1 MEVKTVGQTYQEFL
15 REVRAKQFGREK
27 EVISKI
33 TEGTTVVVKEPE
45 IVPEP
50 VVEEPVVEKKKSAK
64 KSTKKEVKDS
74 E

>member
-33 TEGTTVVVKEPE
+33 TEGTTVVIKEPE
-45 IVPEP
+45 LVPEP
-50 VVEEPVVEKKKSAK
+50 EVEEPVVDKKKSGK
-64 KSTKKEVKDS
+64 KSTRKEVKDS

>member
-45 IVPEP
+45 IVPELE
-50 VVEEPVVEKKKSAK
+50 VEEPVVEKKKSGK